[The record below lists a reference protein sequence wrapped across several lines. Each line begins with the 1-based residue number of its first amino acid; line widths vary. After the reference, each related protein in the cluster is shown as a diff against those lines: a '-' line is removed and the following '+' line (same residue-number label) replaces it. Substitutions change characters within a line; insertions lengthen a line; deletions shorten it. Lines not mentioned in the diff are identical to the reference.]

1 MDRVALLELPYA
13 ISATPDPDAGMLLST
28 TIGAPNIVSGSPGA
42 DGCWMS
48 HGPSLPPV
56 ARYDRR

>member
-1 MDRVALLELPYA
+1 
-13 ISATPDPDAGMLLST
+13 LST